1 MAGKRNILGVL
12 DKVSSNAITVRPAR
26 CAVVRNRNVECA
38 KCADACT
45 SNCIHFEDGI
55 IAVDASKCVG
65 CGTCATVC
73 PTCALETHNPSDLQ
87 LLADCKKRI
96 VDGEVT
102 IACNAV
108 ADALGDSVDQSALGR
123 VVCLGRVEESLASGL
138 AAAGAKTI
146 ELLCGDC
153 SKCKQEHGRKTAELV
168 ADTSNALFKAW
179 GSDANV
185 ALTDEVPAYIARE
198 DGGVLHK
205 RLKAAFANGVEA
217 PLVFADAVD
226 QDADDNGD
234 DEQEGTPVLRV
245 MRDGTLP
252 HFVPD
257 RRERLLDNLAC
268 LGDPG
273 SATVNTRLW
282 GYVVINGMKCT
293 SCRMCATFCPTAAIR
308 KFDDPETGTFGV
320 DHSPIDCV
328 KCGSCR
334 DICPEGAIM
343 LVDDV
348 KADFLMSGD
357 VHHYV
362 MKERAV
368 KLNDA
373 QQIYNTMRQYID
385 GDMYER

>member
-26 CAVVRNRNVECA
+26 CAVVRNRNVECGR
-38 KCADACT
+38 CADACT

-102 IACNAV
+102 IACDAV
-108 ADALGDSVDQSALGR
+108 ANAYGSGIDQAALGR
-123 VVCLGRVEESLASGL
+123 VVCLGRVEESLTSGL

-146 ELLCGDC
+146 HLLCGDC
-153 SKCKQEHGRKTAELV
+153 SKCKQEHGKQTAQLV
-168 ADTSNALFKAW
+168 AQTSNALFEAW
-179 GSDANV
+179 GADAKV
-185 ALTDEVPAYIARE
+185 VLTDDVPAYLARE
-198 DGGVLHK
+198 DASALEKRREDFFADGV
-205 RLKAAFANGVEA
+205 GA
-217 PLVFADAVD
+217 PLIFAS
-226 QDADDNGD
+226 DADEAAAEEEE
-234 DEQEGTPVLRV
+234 EQEQGVSVLRV

-257 RRERLLDNLAC
+257 RRERLLDNLAS
-268 LGDPG
+268 LGNPG
-273 SATVNTRLW
+273 NATVDTRLW
-282 GYVVINGMKCT
+282 GYVVINGMKCS

-308 KFDDPETGTFGV
+308 KFDDEDGTFGV

-334 DICPEGAIM
+334 DICPEGAIT

>member
-38 KCADACT
+38 KCAQACT
-45 SNCIHFEDGI
+45 SDCIHFEDGV
-55 IAVDASKCVG
+55 IAVDVSKCVG

-102 IACNAV
+102 IACDAV
-108 ADALGDSVDQSALGR
+108 ADAYADGVEQSKLGR
-123 VVCLGRVEESLASGL
+123 VVCLGRFEESLASGL
-138 AAAGAKTI
+138 ASAGAKTI

-153 SKCKQEHGRKTAELV
+153 SKCKQEHGKKTAQLV
-168 ADTSNALFKAW
+168 AETSNALFEAW
-179 GSDANV
+179 GADTKV
-185 ALTDEVPAYIARE
+185 VLTDEVPSYIACE
-198 DGGVLHK
+198 DSAALRG
-205 RLKAAFANGVEA
+205 RLKAAFAQGVEA
-217 PLVFADAVD
+217 PLVFADAALP
-226 QDADDNGD
+226 QE
-234 DEQEGTPVLRV
+234 DEQGDQEAGAPILRV

-257 RRERLLDNLAC
+257 RRERLLDNLAS

-273 SATVNTRLW
+273 NATVNTRLW

-308 KFDDPETGTFGV
+308 KFDDEDGTFGV

-357 VHHYV
+357 IHHYV